1 MKADVAVLT
10 LNKTTGAKR
19 IVRADAGGI
28 FTPVAYEEILEVH
41 KATVLKSQEYAV
53 VKNDMTGKYLHYEG
67 PQLLF
72 VGPYEQL
79 LRVLSK
85 LVLQK
90 QDYVRLVDRQ
100 TGEEDIVKGP
110 LAVVPEPAQCEKD
123 YVNGCVL
130 SISQAIVMKADVSV
144 LILNRTSGVKRV
156 VRADTGGIFTPVPYE
171 EVLEVR
177 KATVLKQQ
185 EYAVV
190 KNNMNGS
197 YRHVEGPTL
206 LHLEAYEE
214 LIRATLKVVLHK
226 FEYVRLVNELTGI
239 ERVVEGPQVVVP
251 DPSEVSLKDGKSS
264 KVHHEMMQQSTLVDR
279 DHALLLLNQA
289 TGQQRLVT
297 TEGMWTP
304 APYEHFVEK
313 RPLLRV
319 MANEAVIVR
328 NYEGQLTIY
337 DGTAGGAGTA
347 FFLPARSQVRT

>member
-1 MKADVAVLT
+1 
-10 LNKTTGAKR
+10 
-19 IVRADAGGI
+19 VRADAGGI
-28 FTPVAYEEILEVH
+28 FTPVPYEEILEVR

-251 DPSEVSLKDGKSS
+251 DPSEVSMKAGKSTS
-264 KVHHEMMQQSTLVDR
+264 SIMTWCSSR
-279 DHALLLLNQA
+279 
-289 TGQQRLVT
+289 
-297 TEGMWTP
+297 
-304 APYEHFVEK
+304 
-313 RPLLRV
+313 
-319 MANEAVIVR
+319 
-328 NYEGQLTIY
+328 
-337 DGTAGGAGTA
+337 
-347 FFLPARSQVRT
+347 RSLIEIMPCCC